1 MRKLIVFGALM
12 ALTAA
17 VIGCG
22 KKSAGESGSDNDSAS
37 GNPYEKMVQDFCAAA
52 QKFSSALGMCGNEL
66 LGQLHLREGAS
77 FLQGSTG
84 DDMPDAR
91 AFFAALTKAKDPVK
105 TKVVK
110 TVDLKDEDVQGAF
123 VAATCG
129 DVTIYFA
136 VGREGKL
143 ETKKEVRIGGI
154 IDKEG
159 MEEKIR
165 AIEEQEK
172 REREAGR
179 TRKERG
185 GDDSDVQA
193 ARVETARLLIKN
205 VEIALKM
212 YNMKHGGKYP
222 DSLDVLTMA
231 PDDDSDPL
239 LEGEPVDPWG
249 NELMYEKRGRKLPLI
264 RSVGPDGEFDTDD
277 DLANQDL
284 VKYRESNR
292 ESIRRKVEGAT
303 KAISEAIEEEE
314 GTKAKDAV
322 ESLDEG
328 KIKRLGE

>member
-1 MRKLIVFGALM
+1 MRKLIAFGALL
-12 ALTAA
+12 ALAA
-17 VIGCG
+17 VLIGCG
-22 KKSAGESGSDNDSAS
+22 KKSAGESGSDNDRDS

-91 AFFAALTKAKDPVK
+91 AFFAALTKKKDPVK

-110 TVDLKDEDVQGAF
+110 TVDLKDQDVQGAF
-123 VAATCG
+123 IAATCG
-129 DVTIYFA
+129 DATIYFG
-136 VGREGKL
+136 VGRDGKHG
-143 ETKKEVRIGGI
+143 EKEVRIASI
-154 IDKEG
+154 IDKREI
-159 MEEKIR
+159 ERVIR
-165 AIEEQEK
+165 EIEELEK
-172 REREAGR
+172 REREGGR

-249 NELMYEKRGRKLPLI
+249 NELEYKKQGKKRPRI
-264 RSVGPDGEFDTDD
+264 RSAGPDGEFGTDD
-277 DLANQDL
+277 DLMNSKPFQSR
-284 VKYRESNR
+284 K
-292 ESIRRKVEGAT
+292 RRAARPRAPWRPWT
-303 KAISEAIEEEE
+303 KE
-314 GTKAKDAV
+314 
-322 ESLDEG
+322 
-328 KIKRLGE
+328 RLNA